1 MVNLVETKIA
11 NSFEY
16 REIGKIDRVNVD
28 AHYFIHKSTG
38 ARILFLLNEDIN
50 KSFYV
55 AQRTL
60 PENNKGIP
68 HIIEH
73 SIMSSSSMLGGANI
87 YTELSKRSLCNYIN
101 ALTYPD
107 KTVYAFSTVDEN
119 EYEVIMKVLLDAVYN
134 SNILYTDEY
143 FLQEGINISKD
154 EDGNRVHSGV
164 VYNEMLGSYG
174 SEHRIIRNSIYKSL
188 FPNSSYKYDSGGN
201 PNDII
206 KLSYE
211 EVKDYYRKNYIPSNS
226 YIYLYGN
233 IDVERY
239 LDILDDILTNMRN
252 DVQLPISIQLP
263 FKKIRLTSEEFPFTR
278 TKSKDCITVTLNYG
292 LGTSLDKDIY
302 QAYDYIDYFLAKA
315 EDSLIKKY
323 FIKNNLCS
331 AVASLF
337 ETGIYQPFYSLIF
350 YDVRNITADELRQQ
364 IDILIKQI
372 VDEGIIRDNVSKLF
386 DKNTI
391 EMLELKS
398 FGYPLGIHYGLT
410 CLDSWLYDDNAPVS
424 HLDWSGTFKKL
435 KKYFRD
441 GYFENIINK
450 TMLDNDYRSI
460 VVLGDK
466 KSSKEMKL
474 TNYEVTF
481 QLPQKVKIEEA
492 VLPKEMNE
500 KVKFL
505 HHNIETNDI
514 VYLNFVFDITD
525 ICSNELLP
533 LYRLH
538 SILLGSLDTNKY
550 SSSEIQTKI
559 NELLGGF
566 RSSIRVYPNSSDEQK
581 DRVTYEIEIKALQ
594 CNIEKA
600 VQLVL
605 DIITEPLIQKD
616 RQLISLIQRQRVNN
630 SVFVERRINELL
642 VTRCLSY
649 KSNAGFAS
657 EQLYGIEFYKYF
669 NNVIHDIGNE
679 QDTYYNQLNAL
690 SEKIFSVDR
699 LLISIIGNDELFGMC
714 SRIINKSIA
723 GMNNGKRKEKK
734 IYSELEN
741 NVHEAVIHDFKNS
754 NIVLAGKIGVL
765 STAQYSYLSILKTFI
780 NYDYLFPK
788 IRNECGA
795 YGARFSF
802 DYFGNMIFNS
812 SNNSNIDKTL
822 EVMRNIPDFV
832 MNMDI
837 SEYALEN
844 NKVGALKKFYRPD
857 YPYEKGRNGLDYY
870 FKGIDG
876 NRFIEEQ
883 EYILSATE
891 KDIRSVASDIREA
904 VQQNNI
910 LISGNA
916 ELLNN
921 TAEDFLICDCQNI
934 FIR

>member
-1 MVNLVETKIA
+1 MVSIVETKIA

-16 REIGKIDRVNVD
+16 REIGEIDKVNVNG
-28 AHYFIHKSTG
+28 HYFIHKSTG
-38 ARILFLLNEDIN
+38 ARILFLLKEDIN

-73 SIMSSSSMLGGANI
+73 SIMSSSAMLGGANI

-119 EYEVIMKVLLDAVYN
+119 EYEAIMKVLLEAVYN
-134 SNILYTDEY
+134 SNILYTDKY
-143 FLQEGINISKD
+143 FLQEGINITED
-154 EDGNRVHSGV
+154 EKGNQIHFGV

-188 FPNSSYKYDSGGN
+188 FPNSPYKYDSGGN
-201 PNDII
+201 PKDIV

-211 EVKDYYRKNYIPSNS
+211 EVKDYYKKNYIPSNS

-233 IDVERY
+233 IDVEKY
-239 LDILDDILTNMRN
+239 LYILDDILTNTRN

-263 FKKIRLTSEEFPFTR
+263 FKQTRLTSDEFPFNR
-278 TKSKDCITVTLNYG
+278 TKSKDCITVTFNYG
-292 LGTSLDKDIY
+292 LGTSLDKEIY
-302 QAYDYIDYFLAKA
+302 QAYDYIDYFLIKA
-315 EDSLIKKY
+315 ENSIIKKY

-350 YDVRNITADELRQQ
+350 YDVQNITVDELKQE
-364 IDILIKQI
+364 IDKLIKQI

-391 EMLELKS
+391 EMLEIKS

-424 HLDWSGTFKKL
+424 HLDWSGTFETL
-435 KKYFRD
+435 KKNYRE
-441 GYFENIINK
+441 GYFEDIINK
-450 TMLDNDYRSI
+450 TMLNNDYRSI

-466 KSSKEMKL
+466 KPKEEIKL
-474 TNYEVTF
+474 KNFEVTF
-481 QLPQKVKIEEA
+481 QLPQKVKIEES
-492 VLPKEMNE
+492 VLPEEKEG
-500 KVKFL
+500 KVKLL
-505 HHNIETNDI
+505 HHNIETNEI
-514 VYLNFVFDITD
+514 AYLNFIFDITD
-525 ICSNELLP
+525 ICSKELLP
-533 LYRLH
+533 VYRLH
-538 SILLGSLDTNKY
+538 SILLGSLDTRKY

-559 NELLGGF
+559 NELSGGF
-566 RSSIRVYPNSSDEQK
+566 RSSIRVYPNSSVEQK
-581 DRVTYEIEIKALQ
+581 VRVAYEIEIKALKS
-594 CNIEKA
+594 NIEKA

-605 DIITEPLIQKD
+605 DIITEPFLQHD
-616 RQLISLIQRQRVNN
+616 RQLESLLQRQRVNN
-630 SVFVERRINELL
+630 SVYVERRINELL

-649 KSNAGFAS
+649 KSEAGFAF
-657 EQLYGIEFYKYF
+657 EQAYGIDFYKYF
-669 NNVIHDIGNE
+669 SKVLQDIGNGQAAYYE
-679 QDTYYNQLNAL
+679 QLKTL
-690 SEKIFSVDR
+690 SEEMFSVDR
-699 LLISIIGNDELFGMC
+699 LVVSIIGNEELFGRC
-714 SRIINKSIA
+714 SRIINKKLA
-723 GMNNGKRKEKK
+723 GMNKVKSKGKK
-734 IYSELEN
+734 ISSELAN
-741 NVHEAVIHDFKNS
+741 NVHEAVIHDFKNF
-754 NIVLAGKIGVL
+754 NIVLAGKIDDL
-765 STAQYSYLSILKTFI
+765 STVKYSYLSILKTFI

-812 SNNSNIDKTL
+812 SNNSKIDKTL
-822 EVMRNIPDFV
+822 EVMRNISDFIL
-832 MNMDI
+832 NMDI
-837 SEYALEN
+837 SKEALEN

-870 FKGIDG
+870 FKGIDE

-891 KDIRSVASDIREA
+891 KDIRSVAEDIKEA
-904 VQQNNI
+904 IQQNNI

-916 ELLNN
+916 ELIKN
-921 TAEDFLICDCQNI
+921 TTEEFLICDCQDI